1 MAFDV
6 HRKLVQFQVN
16 ERDLF
21 KCVLKVIGHFTHR
34 VLSLSVD
41 LSMKSWVKLCCL
53 MVWQARCA
61 KCVKMVE

>member
-6 HRKLVQFQVN
+6 VHRKRVQFQVN

-21 KCVLKVIGHFTHR
+21 ECVLKVIGHFTHR

-41 LSMKSWVKLCCL
+41 LSMKN
-53 MVWQARCA
+53 
-61 KCVKMVE
+61 